1 MMQATVTSVA
11 YGLVAAASLA
21 ASAGIALVL
30 LRTAAGW
37 RAAVGAVGFLAA
49 WYGVV
54 IGLEASGVFAST
66 AGLPVFGAVFAVPLV
81 VALIALWSAPAL
93 RRLVADAAS
102 APLLVGLQVYRVAGA
117 AMLLLLA
124 IGHLPA
130 LFALP
135 AGVGDV
141 LVGVLALPAA
151 AALRAGRPG
160 RAAAWNALG
169 LLDLAVAVSLG
180 VALSPG
186 IALIA
191 TTPDTGAMILT
202 PMIVVPTFAV
212 PVSVWLHIA
221 SLRQLGANRVEL
233 ERRVQPAVA
242 AHADSTMSG

>member
-1 MMQATVTSVA
+1 MMQVVVTSVA

-30 LRTAAGW
+30 YRSSAGW

-49 WYGVV
+49 WYGLV
-54 IGLEASGVFAST
+54 IGLESSGVFGST
-66 AGLPVFGAVFAVPLV
+66 AGLPVFGAVFALPMVA
-81 VALIALWSAPAL
+81 ALIALWSAPPL

-102 APLLVGLQVYRVAGA
+102 GPALVGLQVYRVAGA

-130 LFALP
+130 LFAVP

-141 LVGVLALPAA
+141 LVGALALPAA

-160 RAAAWNALG
+160 RALAWNALG

-180 VALSPG
+180 IALSPG
-186 IALIA
+186 VALIT
-191 TTPDTGAMILT
+191 TTPDTAAMATT
-202 PMIVVPTFAV
+202 PMIVVPAFAV
-212 PVSVWLHIA
+212 PVSVWLHVA
-221 SLRQLGANRVEL
+221 SLRSLWARRA
-233 ERRVQPAVA
+233 ERIA
-242 AHADSTMSG
+242 AAPSRIAAARNP